1 MAGQAHNADE
11 AFRRVS
17 EAYQLLRSRNKGP
30 NRILTIKVGSNPQL
44 HSANPA
50 RCSLCFHHRPLVLQ
64 NPESG
69 HTTYDLQPLLA
80 LRVSPGYTTLYIQ
93 YYIVLYSYTLAF
105 YEILSARPEW
115 FAPN

>member
-17 EAYQLLRSRNKGP
+17 EAYQRLRSRNKGP
-30 NRILTIKVGSNPQL
+30 NRILTKKVGSNPQL

-50 RCSLCFHHRPLVLQ
+50 RCSLCFHHRRLVLQ

-80 LRVSPGYTTLYIQ
+80 LRVSQGYTRTTLIQ
-93 YYIVLYSYTLAF
+93 LYSG
-105 YEILSARPEW
+105 IL
-115 FAPN
+115 

>member
-1 MAGQAHNADE
+1 MLKLEVKLMAGQAHNADE

-17 EAYQLLRSRNKGP
+17 EAYQRLRSRNKGP
-30 NRILTIKVGSNPQL
+30 NRILTKKVGSNPQL

-50 RCSLCFHHRPLVLQ
+50 RCSLCFHHRRLVLQ

-80 LRVSPGYTTLYIQ
+80 LRVSQGYTTLYIQ
-93 YYIVLYSYTLAF
+93 YITVLYSIIQLYSG
-105 YEILSARPEW
+105 IL
-115 FAPN
+115 

>member
-17 EAYQLLRSRNKGP
+17 EAYQRLRSRNKGP
-30 NRILTIKVGSNPQL
+30 NRILTKKVGSNPQL

-50 RCSLCFHHRPLVLQ
+50 PCSLCFHQRRLVLQ

-80 LRVSPGYTTLYIQ
+80 LSVSQGYTTLYIQ
-93 YYIVLYSYTLAF
+93 YITVLYSIIQLYSG
-105 YEILSARPEW
+105 IL
-115 FAPN
+115 